1 MKRIVRGNDFTMR
14 IPVVKIV
21 EGEKVAFPLPGC
33 TDIMVRLCSAYRRLE
48 LAYTIDAK
56 EDNVIVA
63 RVEGDRIP
71 LGTYALEVRGKIF
84 GNDWRSN
91 EYEQVAIVD
100 RNADADTE
108 LGETD
113 EGENSVEMD
122 TAVVVLPPDRE
133 LEALVK
139 EAQAQN
145 KAMSELS
152 DTIKASEEGRA
163 KSEELRAKSEEARV
177 QAELTRASNEA
188 ERVQAEQVR
197 ESAENARA
205 DAENA
210 RVEAEAVRVTAEDAR
225 VDAENTRVTA
235 ESARVDAEN
244 ARTEAEAARQEA
256 EKTRA
261 TAEDT
266 RARTEAEREANEQ
279 TREANEQTR
288 QANEEARQTAEEKRE
303 SDTATAIA
311 SMDEHRT
318 AFDDAEAARV
328 SNEQARQAD
337 ETARKEAE
345 SEREAQERTRAQSEE
360 RRTKSEE
367 SRVKGEE
374 LRVAAETKRED
385 GMAEAINKA
394 NAASEVAVTANEP
407 FVWEPF
413 KDLEHW
419 NITAMDLATGTVTLD
434 TEEHGLAVG
443 DLVTLAVNITEWSG
457 IYKIGRQWDSA
468 LGEKRIVNFPV
479 TDHSAIPVV
488 AVTAVNGAEVQCD
501 RLKRTTDYQVTP
513 SDWQLQRA
521 ATGYKM
527 VDLPDRYIGKP
538 VTITIE
544 SQYTNHISD
553 WAYYN
558 SERLLVDSKGSPV
571 AFGLGDGVCGVPIF
585 KTVCSIRS
593 GYVSRVDIGN
603 QVYKEKLSIG
613 LPYQATTCASKNG
626 HFDIRQ
632 GKALRI
638 SRAMGHYAARVIVE
652 PYRELTEL
660 GGGVN
665 SEDSERKRQ
674 LAELIEKQKLQ
685 FGVDLVDSN
694 EYTVPET
701 DIQTTNFNIVD
712 QKTITTLLAEL
723 QCAFTPQD
731 DLYVVIGGQ
740 NKFVFG
746 QKGGRLVITSKDA
759 FDGANEYTDLEDMGA
774 AADGEYHRYRL
785 YVDGG
790 DEGKVTL
797 DVDGVRVKEMDYVT
811 GNVIANNG
819 SAYGCMGFLGQSI
832 RWNMS
837 YRPPMGVKL
846 KGLQTIVTAD
856 ANKSKLVSFA
866 PCAGTNWLAYFD
878 TAWYPQMNGVNYC
891 SFKKWPSLA
900 NGYNVQSTTHVP
912 WLGAVLTH
920 GDRAWVGCADDK
932 WAQVAP

>member
-21 EGEKVAFPLPGC
+21 DGEKVAFPLPGC
-33 TDIMVRLCSAYRRLE
+33 TDIVVRLCSAYRRLE

-122 TAVVVLPPDRE
+122 TAVVLLPPDRE

-145 KAMSELS
+145 KVMSELS
-152 DTIKASEEGRA
+152 DTIKASEEGRV

-177 QAELTRASNEA
+177 QAELTRASTEA

-210 RVEAEAVRVTAEDAR
+210 RA
-225 VDAENTRVTA
+225 TA
-235 ESARVDAEN
+235 ESERVDAEN
-244 ARTEAEAARQEA
+244 ARV
-256 EKTRA
+256 KS
-261 TAEDT
+261 
-266 RARTEAEREANEQ
+266 
-279 TREANEQTR
+279 
-288 QANEEARQTAEEKRE
+288 EEARVKSEEARVQ
-303 SDTATAIA
+303 
-311 SMDEHRT
+311 
-318 AFDDAEAARV
+318 AEAARV
-328 SNEQARQAD
+328 
-337 ETARKEAE
+337 TAEA
-345 SEREAQERTRAQSEE
+345 A
-360 RRTKSEE
+360 
-367 SRVKGEE
+367 RVK
-374 LRVAAETKRED
+374 
-385 GMAEAINKA
+385 AEAKRAEDIGQAVSKA

-419 NITAMDLATGTVTLD
+419 NITAMHLATGTVTLD

-443 DLVTLAVNITEWSG
+443 DLVTLAANIKDWVNN
-457 IYKIGRQWDSA
+457 YN
-468 LGEKRIVNFPV
+468 LGMAWERCMASSRMAGYFPV
-479 TDHSAIPVV
+479 KQGEAIPAVK
-488 AVTAVNGAEVQCD
+488 VTAVNGAEIQCD
-501 RLKRTTDYQVTP
+501 GLKVSTNIVPEP
-513 SDWQLQRA
+513 SDWQLQRC
-521 ATGYKM
+521 ATAGRS
-527 VDLPDRYIGKP
+527 VALPARFKGKP
-538 VTITIE
+538 VTVTVEGQYVSYSTDWHFYHARTVLHDDKGNAIF
-544 SQYTNHISD
+544 SQ
-553 WAYYN
+553 
-558 SERLLVDSKGSPV
+558 
-571 AFGLGDGVCGVPIF
+571 LGDALCGLPFV
-585 KTVCSIRS
+585 KQMCSMRS
-593 GYVSRVDIGN
+593 GHIELADIGVN
-603 QVYKEKLSIG
+603 VYGESTELYSVTSLFYSSNKTGAWDIS
-613 LPYQATTCASKNG
+613 QATSLYME
-626 HFDIRQ
+626 
-632 GKALRI
+632 KAL
-638 SRAMGHYAARVIVE
+638 GHYATRVIVT
-652 PYRELTEL
+652 PYHELIKQ
-660 GGGVN
+660 GGVN

-685 FGVDLVDSN
+685 FGVGLVDSN

-712 QKTITTLLAEL
+712 QTTITTLLAEL

-759 FDGANEYTDLEDMGA
+759 FNGANEYTDLEDMGA

-811 GNVIANNG
+811 GNVISNTG
-819 SAYGCMGFLGQSI
+819 SAYSCMGFLGQSI
-832 RWNMS
+832 RWGMS

-878 TAWYPQMNGVNYC
+878 TAWYPQMNGANFC
-891 SFKKWPSLA
+891 SFIKWPSLA
-900 NGYNVQSTTHVP
+900 NGNNVQSTTHVP

-920 GDRAWVGCADDK
+920 GGRAWVGCADDK

>member
-1 MKRIVRGNDFTMR
+1 MKRIVRGNDFNMR

-21 EGEKVAFPLPGC
+21 DGEKVAFPLPGC
-33 TDIMVRLCSAYRRLE
+33 TDIVVRLCSAYRRLE

-152 DTIKASEEGRA
+152 DTIKASEEGRV
-163 KSEELRAKSEEARV
+163 KSEELRAKSEEAR
-177 QAELTRASNEA
+177 QEAEKTRASNEA
-188 ERVQAEQVR
+188 ERTKAEQVR

-210 RVEAEAVRVTAEDAR
+210 RVEAEAVRVTAESAR

-235 ESARVDAEN
+235 EGERVTAEN

-360 RRTKSEE
+360 RRAKSEE

-385 GMAEAINKA
+385 GMAEAISKA

-443 DLVTLAVNITEWSG
+443 DLVTLAANIGDWVHNYKLG
-457 IYKIGRQWDSA
+457 ISWEYCMASSRMAGYFSVKQR
-468 LGEKRIVNFPV
+468 
-479 TDHSAIPVV
+479 SAIPAVK
-488 AVTAVNGAEVQCD
+488 VTAVNGAEIQCD
-501 RLKRTTDYQVTP
+501 GLKVSTNIVPVP
-513 SDWQLQRA
+513 SDWQLQRC
-521 ATGYKM
+521 ATAGRS
-527 VDLPDRYIGKP
+527 VALPARFKGKP
-538 VTITIE
+538 VTVTVE
-544 SQYTNHISD
+544 GQYVSYSTD
-553 WAYYN
+553 WSFYHA
-558 SERLLVDSKGSPV
+558 RTVLHDDKGEAIFPL
-571 AFGLGDGVCGVPIF
+571 LGDAVCGLPFV
-585 KTVCSIRS
+585 KQMCSMRS
-593 GYVSRVDIGN
+593 GHIELTDIGVN
-603 QVYKEKLSIG
+603 VYGENVTMGNYTSLFYSSNKTGAWDIG
-613 LPYQATTCASKNG
+613 QATNLYMEKV
-626 HFDIRQ
+626 
-632 GKALRI
+632 L
-638 SRAMGHYAARVIVE
+638 GHYATRVIVE
-652 PYRELTEL
+652 PYRELTKL
-660 GGGVN
+660 GGVN
-665 SEDSERKRQ
+665 SELEQMQALKRQ
-674 LAELIEKQKLQ
+674 WFAANAMIAREYWLPTYNFFRDYYEYEIPMRSGFYCKVKVLNHEATMCIVGGYTFSSAESSRALNYLWVKDGHLAYNPAIGTDKLEQ
-685 FGVDLVDSN
+685 TDYVFDDDWHEVYVSWGDTWDKTWIDGTLVMEHENVTCRRNATSKI
-694 EYTVPET
+694 Y
-701 DIQTTNFNIVD
+701 
-712 QKTITTLLAEL
+712 
-723 QCAFTPQD
+723 
-731 DLYVVIGGQ
+731 
-740 NKFVFG
+740 VFG
-746 QKGGRLVITSKDA
+746 YNALDKRTNVPPV
-759 FDGANEYTDLEDMGA
+759 GA
-774 AADGEYHRYRL
+774 AVIQGPVLLFWDGEVKAWHCGLSAKEDDDTVRSMLMSCPTKHTYNGSIH
-785 YVDGG
+785 DGQG
-790 DEGKVTL
+790 GCPSADCTGLIHCEG
-797 DVDGVRVKEMDYVT
+797 T
-811 GNVIANNG
+811 GN
-819 SAYGCMGFLGQSI
+819 
-832 RWNMS
+832 
-837 YRPPMGVKL
+837 
-846 KGLQTIVTAD
+846 
-856 ANKSKLVSFA
+856 
-866 PCAGTNWLAYFD
+866 
-878 TAWYPQMNGVNYC
+878 
-891 SFKKWPSLA
+891 
-900 NGYNVQSTTHVP
+900 
-912 WLGAVLTH
+912 
-920 GDRAWVGCADDK
+920 RAWVNIFGTWK
-932 WAQVAP
+932 EI

>member
-1 MKRIVRGNDFTMR
+1 MR

-33 TDIMVRLCSAYRRLE
+33 TDIVVRLCSAYRRLE

-113 EGENSVEMD
+113 EGEDSVEMD
-122 TAVVVLPPDRE
+122 TAVVILPPDRE

-152 DTIKASEEGRA
+152 DAIKASEEGRA
-163 KSEELRAKSEEARV
+163 KSEELRAKSEEAR
-177 QAELTRASNEA
+177 QEAEKTRASNEA

-197 ESAENARA
+197 ESSEGQRLAAEQGRASAENAR
-205 DAENA
+205 
-210 RVEAEAVRVTAEDAR
+210 T
-225 VDAENTRVTA
+225 DAENTRVEA
-235 ESARVDAEN
+235 ENARASAECARVDAEN

-256 EKTRA
+256 EKKREASEETR
-261 TAEDT
+261 T
-266 RARTEAEREANEQ
+266 RTETERETNEQ
-279 TREANEQTR
+279 AR
-288 QANEEARQTAEEKRE
+288 QANETTRQTAEEKRE

-311 SMDEHRT
+311 SMDEHRS

-328 SNEQARQAD
+328 SNEQARQEA

-345 SEREAQERTRAQSEE
+345 SERGTQEQARVKNEEGRVKSENARAQAEAARVTAE
-360 RRTKSEE
+360 AA
-367 SRVKGEE
+367 RVK
-374 LRVAAETKRED
+374 
-385 GMAEAINKA
+385 AEAKRAEDIGQAVNKA
-394 NAASEVAVTANEP
+394 NAAAEVAVTANEP

-419 NITAMDLATGTVTLD
+419 NITAMDLDTGTVTLD

-443 DLVTLAVNITEWSG
+443 DLVTLAANITEWSG
-457 IYKIGRQWDSA
+457 VYKIGRQWDSA

-521 ATGYKM
+521 ATGSKM

-553 WAYYN
+553 WAHYN
-558 SERLLVDSKGSPV
+558 SELLLVDSKGSPV

-603 QVYKEKLSIG
+603 QVYKEHLSIG

-638 SRAMGHYAARVIVE
+638 SRVMGHYAARVIVE

-660 GGGVN
+660 GGVN

-712 QKTITTLLAEL
+712 TKTITTLLAEL

-759 FDGANEYTDLEDMGA
+759 FEGANEYTDLEDMGA

-811 GNVIANNG
+811 GKVIANNG

-832 RWNMS
+832 KWNMS

-878 TAWYPQMNGVNYC
+878 TAWYPQMNGANYC

-920 GDRAWVGCADDK
+920 GDRALVGCADDK

>member
-33 TDIMVRLCSAYRRLE
+33 TDIVVRLCSAYRRLE

-152 DTIKASEEGRA
+152 DAIKASEEGRA

-177 QAELTRASNEA
+177 QAELTRASTEA

-210 RVEAEAVRVTAEDAR
+210 RVETENVRVTAESAR

-235 ESARVDAEN
+235 EGERVTAEN

-360 RRTKSEE
+360 RRAKSEE

-419 NITAMDLATGTVTLD
+419 NITTMDLATGTVTLD

-443 DLVTLAVNITEWSG
+443 DLVTLAANIGDWVHD
-457 IYKIGRQWDSA
+457 YK
-468 LGEKRIVNFPV
+468 LGKSWEYCMASSRMAGYFPV
-479 TDHSAIPVV
+479 KQRSAIPAVK
-488 AVTAVNGAEVQCD
+488 VTAVNGAEIQCD
-501 RLKRTTDYQVTP
+501 GLKVSTNKVPVP
-513 SDWQLQRA
+513 SDWQLQRC
-521 ATGYKM
+521 ATAGRS
-527 VDLPDRYIGKP
+527 VALPARFKGKP
-538 VTITIE
+538 VTVTVE
-544 SQYTNHISD
+544 GQYVSYSTD
-553 WAYYN
+553 WSFYHA
-558 SERLLVDSKGSPV
+558 RTVLHDDKGKAIFPL
-571 AFGLGDGVCGVPIF
+571 LGDAVCGLPFV
-585 KTVCSIRS
+585 KQMCSMRS
-593 GYVSRVDIGN
+593 GHIELTDIGLN
-603 QVYKEKLSIG
+603 VYGEEVTMGEYTSLFYSSNKTGAWDIG
-613 LPYQATTCASKNG
+613 QATNLYMEKV
-626 HFDIRQ
+626 
-632 GKALRI
+632 L
-638 SRAMGHYAARVIVE
+638 GHYATRVIVE
-652 PYRELTEL
+652 PYRELTKL
-660 GGGVN
+660 GGVN
-665 SEDSERKRQ
+665 SELEQMQALKRQ
-674 LAELIEKQKLQ
+674 WFAANAMIAREYWLPTYNFSRDYYEYEIPMRSGFYCKVKVLNHEATMCIVGGYTFSSAESSRALNYLWVKDGHLAYNPAIGTDKLEQ
-685 FGVDLVDSN
+685 TDYVFDDDWHEVYVSWGDTWDKTWIDGTLVMEHENVTCRRNATSKI
-694 EYTVPET
+694 Y
-701 DIQTTNFNIVD
+701 
-712 QKTITTLLAEL
+712 
-723 QCAFTPQD
+723 
-731 DLYVVIGGQ
+731 
-740 NKFVFG
+740 VFG
-746 QKGGRLVITSKDA
+746 YNALDKRTNVPPV
-759 FDGANEYTDLEDMGA
+759 GA
-774 AADGEYHRYRL
+774 AVIQGPVLLFWDGEVKAWHCGLSAKEDDDTVRSMLMSCPTKHTYNGSIH
-785 YVDGG
+785 DGQG
-790 DEGKVTL
+790 GCPSADCTGLIHCEG
-797 DVDGVRVKEMDYVT
+797 T
-811 GNVIANNG
+811 GN
-819 SAYGCMGFLGQSI
+819 
-832 RWNMS
+832 
-837 YRPPMGVKL
+837 
-846 KGLQTIVTAD
+846 
-856 ANKSKLVSFA
+856 
-866 PCAGTNWLAYFD
+866 
-878 TAWYPQMNGVNYC
+878 
-891 SFKKWPSLA
+891 
-900 NGYNVQSTTHVP
+900 
-912 WLGAVLTH
+912 
-920 GDRAWVGCADDK
+920 RAWVNIFGTWK
-932 WAQVAP
+932 EI